1 MKYQGGLFGI
11 GAVLHGHF
19 SLNRRSHVML
29 CQNSALQQFE
39 TRLMEW
45 LEALKLS
52 GEVQGF
58 LSVNWLPQA
67 MSVVLATH
75 TNLGR
80 LIPDS
85 ELSLCQGTDKW
96 IEEYLDDNAKL
107 LDVCN
112 VLRDGIADVENY
124 QTLVQLALH
133 NVDNRTESCSEGKYY
148 RARNTLADCKEAIKK
163 KDTEY
168 KQGVPKSKLENCSSL
183 LRTMGEKLINP
194 RGPEAI
200 KGNGLL
206 NAIYGAK
213 LTTIF
218 LCNLVVTALACK
230 PRRPLAS
237 LHLANHYKWSGSLV
251 SLQQK
256 VKEEI
261 DKSKNMG
268 SIALLRELH
277 DTDVSV
283 RRLHEVLDWHLT
295 ERNFPM
301 RRSDVAELKI
311 EVEVLRK
318 RSSDLGLGLAPLEIH
333 VNELFRMLIAT
344 RLVFIDVISRSKS
357 HDPSSLRYDS
367 LL

>member
-58 LSVNWLPQA
+58 LSVNWLLQA
-67 MSVVLATH
+67 MSVV
-75 TNLGR
+75 
-80 LIPDS
+80 
-85 ELSLCQGTDKW
+85 
-96 IEEYLDDNAKL
+96 LDDNAKL

-237 LHLANHYKWSGSLV
+237 LHR
-251 SLQQK
+251 
-256 VKEEI
+256 KELSNAA
-261 DKSKNMG
+261 K
-268 SIALLRELH
+268 
-277 DTDVSV
+277 
-283 RRLHEVLDWHLT
+283 
-295 ERNFPM
+295 
-301 RRSDVAELKI
+301 RRSRTEDRGGGITK
-311 EVEVLRK
+311 
-318 RSSDLGLGLAPLEIH
+318 
-333 VNELFRMLIAT
+333 T
-344 RLVFIDVISRSKS
+344 VF
-357 HDPSSLRYDS
+357 
-367 LL
+367 